1 MRTFNKLIILGSTLF
16 VLGQSNAFSKTVE
29 FSADAVINIPQQ
41 PAKHFKIFVGKQ
53 AVRREMSENGQQ
65 IIEIVYPEQ
74 GRALLINDQIRS
86 FKERRFPAQ
95 SKEDNK
101 TPCAQINNSICEK
114 LGTENIDGIKTEK
127 WQIVST
133 EKGRKMRTLH
143 WIDVK
148 RKLALREFFP
158 DGSVSELKMIKKEKI
173 NERNA
178 EKWERTLSRP
188 DGQLVKSYQWYDNKL
203 KIAIKENLPNGYS
216 RELKNVKVG
225 NQEDKLF
232 ELPAGYMQIDNRP
245 AMRN

>member
-41 PAKHFKIFVGKQ
+41 SAKYFKIFVGKQ
-53 AVRREMSENGQQ
+53 AVRREMSENGQKM
-65 IIEIVYPEQ
+65 IEIVYPEQ
-74 GRALLINDQIRS
+74 GRALLINDQMRS

-95 SKEDNK
+95 SKDDNK

-148 RKLALREFFP
+148 RKLAIREFFP

-225 NQEDKLF
+225 KQEDKLF